1 MQFELQN
8 TFIYTYLL
16 WRNLS
21 TFSKTERKAVFDYLI
36 AIFSLNT
43 LVVIVENPVGYLYVL
58 DTENTQSN

>member
-21 TFSKTERKAVFDYLI
+21 TFSKTERKSVFDYLI
-36 AIFSLNT
+36 AIFLLNT
-43 LVVIVENPVGYLYVL
+43 LVLVENPVAYCILKIPNI
-58 DTENTQSN
+58 TN

>member
-43 LVVIVENPVGYLYVL
+43 LVLVENPVAYLYVL